1 MTNYWQVNNR
11 KWIDERKLLWLP
23 LKKRLVGMEEFDN
36 DQLNVFESYF
46 ITGKMDFT
54 GDYRDVVPLVYMFA
68 WHPSNETA
76 VWLAEFNKMKSRVD
90 AEDSIPYALS
100 RSYELIKSFG
110 TKGTYFLENAASDCF
125 MKKEKELFEIFFDKP
140 SILGDFN
147 SINGFST
154 AIDKTINQLFINA
167 FSYPNLAL
175 NDNKTEVHFLEG
187 FPRYILPKLKFWL
200 TDEIYDR
207 YASSIKGNFEVNE
220 TKLLLLKKRL
230 YHYYHLSLNC
240 SALTPEMAKIIGEW
254 VTQIEAPEVSLKWR
268 TVWEEVKKL
277 TSSDIE
283 ALEKELWADEED
295 DEDDGVEE
303 FNDEDNVMIDYWPQL
318 IKLCEKYQMA
328 VHKENLP
335 SPLTQYHHLSSLLC
349 DLTGLTPIDF
359 GNLTEI
365 IDEPIESLITQFFE
379 SVETATNGKIKINN
393 LSIKW
398 IEEEEELEVSFKTG
412 LQLKPFKFEI
422 EVEDCFRFIDEFTD
436 WLKKQ
441 LKKNIIAVDTDT
453 CSQVFM
459 LPKELAMEIKS
470 SWPMDHEHYERIVYP
485 E

>member
-1 MTNYWQVNNR
+1 MTDYWQVNNR

-23 LKKRLVGMEEFDN
+23 LKKRLVDMEEFDN

-90 AEDSIPYALS
+90 AEDSISYALS

-110 TKGTYFLENAASDCF
+110 TKGTYFLESAASDCF
-125 MKKEKELFEIFFDKP
+125 MDKEKELFEIFFVQP

-147 SINGFST
+147 SNNGFST
-154 AIDKTINQLFINA
+154 AIEKAKNQLFINA
-167 FSYPNLAL
+167 FNYPNLAL
-175 NDNKTEVHFLEG
+175 NDNKTEIHFLKG
-187 FPRYILPKLKFWL
+187 FPRYILPKLKYWL
-200 TDEIYDR
+200 TDEIYESYVRSEDVLHKR
-207 YASSIKGNFEVNE
+207 ILFSLN
-220 TKLLLLKKRL
+220 KKL
-230 YHYYHLSLNC
+230 YHYYHLSLNS
-240 SALTPEMAKIIGEW
+240 SALTPEMAKIIEEW
-254 VTQIEAPEVSLKWR
+254 VAQIEAPEVSMKWR
-268 TVWEEVKKL
+268 TLWEEVKKL
-277 TSSDIE
+277 TPSDIE

-295 DEDDGVEE
+295 DDDDEVVE

-318 IKLCEKYQMA
+318 IKLCEKYHMA
-328 VHKENLP
+328 VQKENLP
-335 SPLTQYHHLSSLLC
+335 SPLTQYHHLSSLLG

-379 SVETATNGKIKINN
+379 GVETATNEKIKVNN
-393 LSIKW
+393 LSIEW

-459 LPKELAMEIKS
+459 LPKELAMEIKL